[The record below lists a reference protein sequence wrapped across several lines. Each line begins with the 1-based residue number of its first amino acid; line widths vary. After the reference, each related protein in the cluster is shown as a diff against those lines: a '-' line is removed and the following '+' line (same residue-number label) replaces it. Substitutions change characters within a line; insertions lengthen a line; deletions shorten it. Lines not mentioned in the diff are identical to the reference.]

1 MCILQSLLIFGYI
14 FEEAFFSDKTILNF
28 VFLVVLAFVPLK
40 DYLIALGFAAMY
52 YRQGIKEQ
60 ERVLTEIEKE
70 KLLFDDVI
78 HQGTGSTSNKS

>member
-1 MCILQSLLIFGYI
+1 
-14 FEEAFFSDKTILNF
+14 
-28 VFLVVLAFVPLK
+28 VVLAFIPLK

-52 YRQGIKEQ
+52 YRQGIKGQ
-60 ERVLTEIEKE
+60 ERVLTQIEKE